1 MSDSLHRLS
10 LNQITLNNLSLKD
23 CAEACVRHN
32 VGWIAPWRNKVAE
45 LGLAESARVIS
56 GTGLRVSSL
65 CRGGY
70 FPAATAKERAERVD
84 DNRRAI
90 DEAATLGTSTLVLVC
105 GPAPDRDIDAARGM
119 VADGIAAVVDHA
131 RASGVRLGIEP
142 LHPMF
147 AADRSVICLVDE
159 ALELAQK
166 FDAADV
172 GLVIDAFHIWWDPRV
187 YEKLRNATGRI
198 LAFHV
203 SDWAVPLPGIFAAR
217 SMMGAGVIEL
227 KRLRHAVEAAG
238 YSGPIEVEI
247 MNEALW
253 ARPADEVMPEMKR
266 AFEEHVA

>member
-1 MSDSLHRLS
+1 MNDLLSRLS
-10 LNQITLNNLSLKD
+10 LNQITLNKLTLPE
-23 CAEACVRHN
+23 CADACVRHQ

-45 LGLAESARVIS
+45 TGLAESAKLIRDA
-56 GTGLRVSSL
+56 GLRVSGL

-70 FPAATAKERAERVD
+70 FPAPTAKERAAQID
-84 DNRRAI
+84 DNLRAI
-90 DEAATLGTSTLVLVC
+90 DEAATLGTDTLVLVC

-119 VADGIAAVVDHA
+119 VADGIAAVVGHA
-131 RASGVRLGIEP
+131 RACGVKLAIEP

-147 AADRSVICLVDE
+147 AADRSVIVLVDE

-172 GLVIDAFHIWWDPRV
+172 GLALDAFHIWWDP
-187 YEKLRNATGRI
+187 YIYDKLRICSGRI

-227 KRLRHAVEAAG
+227 HRLRMAVEAAG
-238 YSGPIEVEI
+238 YAGPIEVEI

-253 ARPADEVMPEMKR
+253 NRPADDVMEEIKR
-266 AFEEHVA
+266 TFVQSL